1 MSDGGSARLFRLGLS
16 KAKVQSTLKRDV
28 TDLPSALCDAYLVRV
43 TQQRCRE
50 GLRALAPLLYVNI
63 GAMPGSAFAIARRYA
78 GRSPMRSR

>member
-1 MSDGGSARLFRLGLS
+1 MSDGASVPVSARAFESEGAVHS
-16 KAKVQSTLKRDV
+16 KRDV